1 MKNPIHPR
9 PARFIGLAL
18 LGVLAVVAVIAYRNV
33 RTARAVLHPARQ
45 PLRPVAEGMLAER
58 ADVALRT
65 RDGLTLRGWYL
76 PSRNRAAVVVLHG
89 FAENRTQML
98 FEAEVLARAGYGV
111 LLFDSRGHGE
121 SEGDLVT
128 WGDREREDL
137 RAAVDFVSRRDDVEP
152 SRLGALGFSMG
163 GTTAMLEALE
173 DPRLKAV
180 AAAGAYP
187 SLEAD
192 TRYSYGRWGPLSA
205 VPALWALRLSGVDVD
220 AVDPMRRLC
229 DLKGRPLLLINGD
242 VDEYAPAFLQD
253 ALFQAA
259 CEPKSYWVV
268 PGAHHGEYAKRAPEE
283 YARHLRDF
291 FDAALLSGS

>member
-1 MKNPIHPR
+1 MKKPIHPR
-9 PARFIGLAL
+9 PARLAVLAL
-18 LGVLAVVAVIAYRNV
+18 LGVLAVAAVIAYRNV

-45 PLRPVAEGMLAER
+45 SVRPPADGTLATR
-58 ADVALRT
+58 TDVALRT
-65 RDGLTLRGWYL
+65 RDGLTLKGWYV
-76 PSRNRAAVVVLHG
+76 PSRNRAAVVVMHG

-98 FEAEVLARAGYGV
+98 FEAEALSRAGYGV

-121 SEGDLVT
+121 SDGDLVT

-137 RAAVDFVSRRDDVEP
+137 RAAVDFVSGRADVEP
-152 SRLGALGFSMG
+152 SRLGVLGFSMG
-163 GTTAMLEALE
+163 GTTALLGALE

-192 TRYSYGRWGPLSA
+192 TRYSYGKWGPLS
-205 VPALWALRLSGVDVD
+205 VQPVLWTMRLSGVDVD
-220 AVDPMRRLC
+220 AVDPMAHLC

-242 VDEYAPAFLQD
+242 VDPYAPAFLQD

-259 CEPKSYWVV
+259 CEPKEYWVV
-268 PGAHHGEYAKRAPEE
+268 PGAHHGEYAKKAPAE
-283 YARHLRDF
+283 YERHLRDF
-291 FDAALLSGS
+291 FDAALLGGS